1 MIDPYGPPLISFQDS
16 PVVSV
21 PTEPSIHVTVETGGL
36 DTSHMKIEDFT
47 SQQLSDRIEYAG
59 IDHMEEICSVETV
72 DTGSPSGNLS
82 PPSPP
87 PLHCSLSLSL
97 SLSLTL
103 SLSLSKIS
111 RASS

>member
-1 MIDPYGPPLISFQDS
+1 MEEICSVETVDTGSPSGNLSPPSPPPLHISLS
-16 PVVSV
+16 LSL
-21 PTEPSIHVTVETGGL
+21 S
-36 DTSHMKIEDFT
+36 DFT
-47 SQQLSDRIEYAG
+47 SQQLTDRIEYAG

-87 PLHCSLSLSL
+87 PLHI
-97 SLSLTL
+97 

-111 RASS
+111 RASCYQIV

>member
-1 MIDPYGPPLISFQDS
+1 M
-16 PVVSV
+16 VSV
-21 PTEPSIHVTVETGGL
+21 PTEPSIHVTVEHGGL

-87 PLHCSLSLSL
+87 PLHVSHSLRFHESAVIRSYRICRHRSHGRDLFCRDSGYW
-97 SLSLTL
+97 
-103 SLSLSKIS
+103 
-111 RASS
+111 